1 MFKRQRG
8 ICRGTNLG
16 VCCEWHVPL
25 TIDDPA
31 TQCAKIVQV
40 NLVGNV
46 ILCHWENPLG
56 VLKHTGI
63 THVSKHLAKPQLQ
76 QVMQLM
82 ISVTW
87 TLRNY
92 GALAYDTRTE
102 ENAIIKSLWPRGYYG
117 SLEMC
122 GSGSRA
128 KIKEDK
134 IEIVKLQM
142 FVNIENTPCL
152 FL

>member
-1 MFKRQRG
+1 
-8 ICRGTNLG
+8 
-16 VCCEWHVPL
+16 
-25 TIDDPA
+25 
-31 TQCAKIVQV
+31 
-40 NLVGNV
+40 
-46 ILCHWENPLG
+46 
-56 VLKHTGI
+56 
-63 THVSKHLAKPQLQ
+63 
-76 QVMQLM
+76 MQLM

-152 FL
+152 FLQDL